1 MAGDASMTRLLLGM
15 GLRCFSM
22 HPSQILTVKREVL
35 ASNTGPLAS
44 LARKVLKSAD
54 PSALLSTT
62 K

>member
-35 ASNTGPLAS
+35 AANTAQLAT
-44 LARKVLKSAD
+44 LARKVLKSDD
-54 PSALLSTT
+54 PQSLLQR
-62 K
+62 